1 MPHAFLSY
9 TNEDFRVYN
18 VVKHPDSRAVG
29 IGPPRK
35 SHPAVPGE
43 LAVQIEK
50 EVYKFNKLLGLRS
63 TTFAGGLSKYQQ
75 FKTIKGAG
83 CCLDRGP

>member
-1 MPHAFLSY
+1 MGPFLHAS
-9 TNEDFRVYN
+9 
-18 VVKHPDSRAVG
+18 
-29 IGPPRK
+29 
-35 SHPAVPGE
+35 VPGE

-83 CCLDRGP
+83 CCPESMEPRPSEGV